1 MKDSATLDETAEP
14 KKART
19 FRPKNDSQSIAW
31 RLMETNDIT
40 VLMGSPGTG
49 KSFLA
54 AAYAVSGL
62 RSGEYDSIVVLRGI
76 SEAGR
81 SRLGYL
87 PGDASEKT
95 MPYMRPVKDAIKKLG
110 FEPDDKQTIECLSV
124 GFIQGLTFDNAVVIC
139 DESQTL
145 TVDEIKL
152 VIGRL
157 GKRSKLILTGDPRQD
172 IGNVMGGL
180 RRLVETCDGLRGL
193 AIHRFEDCDIVRHG
207 IIAKVFERMEKG
219 E

>member
-1 MKDSATLDETAEP
+1 MDETAEP
-14 KKART
+14 KKAKA

-31 RLMETNDIT
+31 RLMEANDIT
-40 VLMGSPGTG
+40 VLIGSPGTG

-62 RSGEYDSIVVLRGI
+62 QSGEYDSIIILRSTTQSIRFEIGH
-76 SEAGR
+76 
-81 SRLGYL
+81 L
-87 PGDASEKT
+87 PGTTEDKT
-95 MPYMRPVKDAIKKLG
+95 RPFMRPVKDAITKLG
-110 FEPDDKQTIECLSV
+110 FEPDDKQTIECIPV

-145 TVDEIKL
+145 TEDEIKL
-152 VIGRL
+152 VVGRL

-172 IGNVMGGL
+172 VGNVMGGL
-180 RRLVETCDGLRGL
+180 RRLVETCGGLKGL

>member
-1 MKDSATLDETAEP
+1 
-14 KKART
+14 
-19 FRPKNDSQSIAW
+19 
-31 RLMETNDIT
+31 MESNDIT
-40 VLMGSPGTG
+40 VLIGSPGTG

-62 RSGEYDSIVVLRGI
+62 QSGEYDSIVVLRGI
-76 SEAGR
+76 TEAGR
-81 SRLGYL
+81 SRLGFL
-87 PGDASEKT
+87 PGTSDEKIK
-95 MPYMRPVKDAIKKLG
+95 PFMRPVTDALTKLG

-157 GKRSKLILTGDPRQD
+157 GKRSKLVLTGDPRQD
-172 IGNVMGGL
+172 VGNVMGGL
-180 RRLVETCDGLRGL
+180 KRLVETCDGLRGL
-193 AIHRFEDCDIVRHG
+193 AIHQFEDCDIVRHG
-207 IIAKVFERMEKG
+207 IIAKVFERMEKA